1 MLLLFYLIIYFD
13 RRMKVF
19 IVLKE
24 FDDTGFSK
32 DIDIFSSIV
41 DAEAFKRK
49 TELDYVFF
57 MDFKCA
63 IIIEETVK

>member
-1 MLLLFYLIIYFD
+1 
-13 RRMKVF
+13 MKVF

-32 DIDIFSSIV
+32 DINVFSNII
-41 DAEAFKRK
+41 DAEALKRK

-63 IIIEETVK
+63 IILEETVK

>member
-1 MLLLFYLIIYFD
+1 
-13 RRMKVF
+13 MKVF

-32 DIDIFSSIV
+32 DIDVFSNII

-63 IIIEETVK
+63 IIIEETEK

>member
-1 MLLLFYLIIYFD
+1 
-13 RRMKVF
+13 MKVF

-32 DIDIFSSIV
+32 DINIFSNII

-49 TELDYVFF
+49 TELDYVFI
-57 MDFKCA
+57 MHFKCA
-63 IIIEETVK
+63 IIIEEIVK